1 MMETFSIALEQA
13 KPFFMEYVLPFLLRF
28 VLPLIIVFIV
38 WRIANKVFNS
48 TMFTKSG
55 KKKLS
60 TEQLSLEVKRL
71 AFPAVLVGIY
81 CLARSMFK
89 SIIDLAGTELLQ
101 ELLAEAALG
110 DTVGVGMGK
119 FYFIINVIVPLII
132 SVPVIITAILCI
144 RTGKEAVKRFL
155 SLLVVSAMICT
166 FVGILFKVFV
176 FIALQTTGAVMQL
189 FGGIFTVISMII
201 TIGGSII
208 LYSSLAIWI
217 IPAKWLQFLG
227 FMRQRKEAEERK
239 KEPQYTGKGS
249 GNANREYSNA
259 ENKRSASTTNRSR
272 FPETLRIGGEI
283 YHLQNDS
290 FDNAT
295 YYDPRTGN
303 TVHLRDTDLPGN
315 D

>member
-1 MMETFSIALEQA
+1 METLSIALEQA
-13 KPFFMEYVLPFLLRF
+13 MPFLMEYALPFLLRF

-71 AFPAVLVGIY
+71 AFPTVLVGIY

-176 FIALQTTGAVMQL
+176 FIALQTEGTVMQL
-189 FGGIFTVISMII
+189 FGGIFTVISIII

-217 IPAKWLQFLG
+217 IPAKWLQFFG
-227 FMRQRKEAEERK
+227 FMRQRKEEDDRRK
-239 KEPQYTGKGS
+239 KELQNTGKGS
-249 GNANREYSNA
+249 GNANREYSD
-259 ENKRSASTTNRSR
+259 EESKRNASTTNRSR

-283 YHLQNDS
+283 YHLQEDS